1 MQITFKLKL
10 GVSKRHTGGEW
21 GGGEVFVAQSILC
34 GPRDHSPP
42 GSSVHRILQA
52 RTLEWV
58 AIPFSRGSFQPR
70 DRTQFSCIAGGFF
83 TVWVSR
89 RTRGGGVGVSVVP
102 TAGAGPEV
110 LKCPVVADSLQPH
123 GL

>member
-52 RTLEWV
+52 RTLEW
-58 AIPFSRGSFQPR
+58 PFPSPGDLSNPGIEPSSPALQ
-70 DRTQFSCIAGGFF
+70 
-83 TVWVSR
+83 
-89 RTRGGGVGVSVVP
+89 
-102 TAGAGPEV
+102 E
-110 LKCPVVADSLQPH
+110 DSLPSGSPGEPGVVGWECQ
-123 GL
+123 